1 MSRRPPRRTALRLS
15 GLRMAGLTAA
25 ALLGAAGC
33 SSAGS
38 APPGSFVAGDG
49 VVTVIAPQQRQDPV
63 TMAGTT
69 LAGER
74 LDLASLRGRTV
85 VLNVW
90 GSWCPPCRQEATT
103 LESAYQRLSGRGV
116 AFVGVD
122 TRDDTAQAKAYQD
135 RYGITYPSLV
145 DTGGLMLALRG
156 AVAPSSIP
164 STLVIDT
171 QGRVAARV
179 SGPITSTDTLVGL
192 VDTVISGGTG
202 TASP

>member
-1 MSRRPPRRTALRLS
+1 VSRRSPRPAAARV
-15 GLRMAGLTAA
+15 AGLTAA
-25 ALLGAAGC
+25 ALLGVAGC
-33 SSAGS
+33 SSSGS
-38 APPGSFVAGDG
+38 APSGSSFPVGDG
-49 VVTVIAPQQRQDPV
+49 VVTMIAPQQRQEPV
-63 TMAGTT
+63 AMAGTT

-164 STLVIDT
+164 STLVIDP

-179 SGPITSTDTLVGL
+179 SGPVTSTDTLVDM
-192 VDTVISGGTG
+192 VDDVISGGTG